1 MAGTHVIRY
10 TKSGKAVAPRNTASQ
25 IDFLLSYHPEA
36 AKKGWRNRA
45 FDRENTLAAYQQTPE
60 EHASFFNAY
69 RNKKGTIAP
78 TKMALARM
86 DAKHT
91 IKYWN
96 DSTPRAPLDAGSSV
110 IRNITYNFNPR
121 GDNGAPRRCN
131 VVIGGRPYWYML
143 TPKEV
148 GRWVSSGSIGKW
160 YNSHIKLK

>member
-10 TKSGKAVAPRNTASQ
+10 TKSGKAVALRNTASQ

-91 IKYWN
+91 IKYW
-96 DSTPRAPLDAGSSV
+96 
-110 IRNITYNFNPR
+110 
-121 GDNGAPRRCN
+121 
-131 VVIGGRPYWYML
+131 
-143 TPKEV
+143 
-148 GRWVSSGSIGKW
+148 
-160 YNSHIKLK
+160 